1 MEISKFPFSQT
12 LSSTTTAQETK
23 AAACTSKSQ
32 PFSRVLDEKKQK
44 CPYED
49 FAEDGTI
56 EYNGVVF
63 SCDYSKNAI
72 CLGDT
77 SNPKEVLR
85 ISLPSG
91 GSLCVNVHNLGDLS
105 QAMGMFTAADQ
116 VAILKAIAAYNHCTS
131 KRDQAEEE
139 DEDIVEAATDINDT
153 EPETDTDVINDGR
166 QYFYSNSF

>member
-12 LSSTTTAQETK
+12 LSSTTTVQETK

-63 SCDYSKNAI
+63 SCDYSKM
-72 CLGDT
+72 
-77 SNPKEVLR
+77 PYVL
-85 ISLPSG
+85 
-91 GSLCVNVHNLGDLS
+91 
-105 QAMGMFTAADQ
+105 
-116 VAILKAIAAYNHCTS
+116 AILPIQKKSLESACLAVAAC
-131 KRDQAEEE
+131 
-139 DEDIVEAATDINDT
+139 V
-153 EPETDTDVINDGR
+153 
-166 QYFYSNSF
+166 